1 MPSLA
6 VPACSPGGR
15 APVDGGW
22 PAVAYWLRTHARSSG
37 SRDFSRVAVRQTL
50 GAPDVAL
57 VVKSVAMAI
66 ASHIQVQGDGMGA
79 DAGDMHVCFDERVH
93 PLTESFMVAA
103 RKEPRIAV
111 QRLLCQVVSA
121 MVLET
126 ECLIVALMLLERA
139 LFAEESCLE
148 LTLYS
153 WRPCVLAALV
163 VASKTWYDE
172 AISIS
177 DFRTVL
183 PDFDLGHIGKLES
196 SFLGALEF
204 NATVS
209 VPMYAKYFFALQDCL
224 GKPSQRRMSAPSS
237 AILAVTEQ
245 LKGNKAGHESAVCPQ
260 TSF

>member
-1 MPSLA
+1 MP
-6 VPACSPGGR
+6 R
-15 APVDGGW
+15 A
-22 PAVAYWLRTHARSSG
+22 S
-37 SRDFSRVAVRQTL
+37 
-50 GAPDVAL
+50 
-57 VVKSVAMAI
+57 
-66 ASHIQVQGDGMGA
+66 
-79 DAGDMHVCFDERVH
+79 
-93 PLTESFMVAA
+93 
-103 RKEPRIAV
+103 
-111 QRLLCQVVSA
+111 
-121 MVLET
+121 
-126 ECLIVALMLLERA
+126 
-139 LFAEESCLE
+139 
-148 LTLYS
+148 
-153 WRPCVLAALV
+153 VLAALV

-196 SFLGALEF
+196 VRPSCFRTHRLGRGAERPPSARLSPRMLQQNHPPRPRPAPLEASDPADLVPDRSQSFLGALEF